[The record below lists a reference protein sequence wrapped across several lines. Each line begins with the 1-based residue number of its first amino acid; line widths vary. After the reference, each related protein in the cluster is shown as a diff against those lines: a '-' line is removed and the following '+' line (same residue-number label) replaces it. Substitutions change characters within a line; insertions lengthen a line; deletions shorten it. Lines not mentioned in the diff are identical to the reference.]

1 MRVACESSGL
11 NEDFGI
17 KVSGSVRDV
26 NFTATL
32 GVISASV
39 DWRKQSGNG
48 AQLTQAQI
56 DGSGILKLA
65 AAVSTAAGVWYNLTK
80 DVKCFGIGESGKVN
94 GTADAAAPP
103 KSHLRPRVPPRASSQ
118 SFTSALRAKFERNAA
133 AASPSV
139 SASASAASFLR
150 DGGGSACPTCPPC
163 DDCPPCPV
171 SYCDWE
177 DTAPCD
183 YVGNLSKTFSWEG
196 IGCNEALSQVD
207 IHGVGRGA
215 FKCVCVC
222 VCVSLHAQV
231 SRVHLSSHLPSFLP
245 SFPTT
250 TTTWTDIYYPP
261 GVPTRNYTVASFV
274 GPRHIT
280 AGGCAVQYDA
290 RGLRGAPLVTDRW
303 SGWMTAYYGGRN
315 VSHHRNIVWSNGAL
329 DPWSGQG
336 VYPPGG
342 PAVSGPDGPMVQN
355 ISADGSQIAL
365 ILDLGAH
372 HLDLM
377 FSDPAN
383 PPCFA
388 EARKI
393 EVRMMR
399 EWCQEAY
406 DAHP

>member
-32 GVISASV
+32 GEISASV

-222 VCVSLHAQV
+222 VCVSAC
-231 SRVHLSSHLPSFLP
+231 SSLPRTLVFSPPLIPSFLSNNHHHVDRYLLP
-245 SFPTT
+245 PRSPYAQLHRRELR
-250 TTTWTDIYYPP
+250 WTAAHH
-261 GVPTRNYTVASFV
+261 R
-274 GPRHIT
+274 R
-280 AGGCAVQYDA
+280 
-290 RGLRGAPLVTDRW
+290 RLRGTIRRPGASRCTPRNRSVERLDDGVLWRTQCVAPSQHRVEQRCVGSVVW
-303 SGWMTAYYGGRN
+303 SGCLPSWRARSERTG
-315 VSHHRNIVWSNGAL
+315 W
-329 DPWSGQG
+329 
-336 VYPPGG
+336 
-342 PAVSGPDGPMVQN
+342 
-355 ISADGSQIAL
+355 ADGSK
-365 ILDLGAH
+365 H
-372 HLDLM
+372 
-377 FSDPAN
+377 
-383 PPCFA
+383 
-388 EARKI
+388 
-393 EVRMMR
+393 
-399 EWCQEAY
+399 
-406 DAHP
+406 